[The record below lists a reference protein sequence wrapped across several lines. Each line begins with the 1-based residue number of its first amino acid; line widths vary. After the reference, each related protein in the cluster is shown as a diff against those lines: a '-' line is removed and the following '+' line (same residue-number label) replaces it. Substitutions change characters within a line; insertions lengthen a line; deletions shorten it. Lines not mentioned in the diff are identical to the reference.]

1 MNIKEIAEQIGHI
14 FLPVLEAQL
23 KELVEKEADAQVDKA
38 LAYIKE
44 LIPGQFDDVIIAQ
57 LAPKLK
63 EKLKAELLNQVD
75 HIS

>member
-1 MNIKEIAEQIGHI
+1 MNIKEIAAQIGHI

-57 LAPKLK
+57 LAPALK
-63 EKLKAELLNQVD
+63 AKIKAELLNQVD